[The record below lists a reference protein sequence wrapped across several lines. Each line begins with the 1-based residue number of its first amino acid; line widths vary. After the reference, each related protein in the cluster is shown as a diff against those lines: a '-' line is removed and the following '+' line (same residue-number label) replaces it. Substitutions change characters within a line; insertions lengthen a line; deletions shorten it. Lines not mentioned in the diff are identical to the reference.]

1 MELTKLLN
9 LMSDGAFHSG
19 RELGEVLGVSRSAV
33 WKQIQRLEALGI
45 EVYSV
50 KGRGY
55 RLPAG
60 IDLLDLERFRMQL
73 PQAALERLD
82 EVVFEEEVASTNSLA
97 LQALNKGRNAGLY
110 AAEYQAKGRGR
121 RGRDWISPYGANLYF
136 SLAWRFSAGVAALEG
151 LSLAVGVALRRGL
164 GRIGVDDVQLK
175 WPNDLLSQGR
185 KLAGILIEISGDAA
199 GECQVV
205 IGVGMNVAMPAGLLE
220 QISQP
225 IADVADLA
233 DNHPGRSELLAI
245 LVDELLDTLDRFERD
260 GFGAVRQEWLQANA
274 HRDSRIRLISGQE
287 EISGI
292 CRGVDESG
300 ALLLESGGQVR
311 SYYGGEVSLR
321 AAE

>member
-1 MELTKLLN
+1 MPLAKLLA

-55 RLPAG
+55 RIPSG
-60 IDLLDLERFRMQL
+60 IDLLDIEVFKARL
-73 PQAALERLD
+73 PEVFADRLD
-82 EVVFEEEVASTNSLA
+82 EIVFEGEVASTNSLA
-97 LQALNKGRNAGLY
+97 LQALNKGKTSGLY
-110 AAEYQAKGRGR
+110 AAEYQAQGRGR
-121 RGRDWISPYGANLYF
+121 RGREWVSPYGANLYF

-164 GRIGVDDVQLK
+164 GRIGVEDVQLK

-205 IGVGMNVAMPAGLLE
+205 IGVGINVAMPAGLLD

-225 IADVADLA
+225 IADVAELA
-233 DNHPGRSELLAI
+233 DEHPGRSALLAI
-245 LVDELLDTLDRFERD
+245 LVEELMDTLDRFERD
-260 GFGAVRQEWLQANA
+260 GFGSVRQEWQLANA
-274 HRDSRIRLISGQE
+274 HRDSRIRLVSGQE
-287 EISGI
+287 EVSGI

-300 ALLLESGGQVR
+300 ALLLESGGQIR